1 MAFTLE
7 QFCDQSRSLLKSQP
21 IDAAL
26 AQMGEQ
32 LRRLLSDLE
41 FVAKTFS
48 ESTPPGRFEIHNEPG
63 LYIFGEV
70 KAPNSVNNP
79 HDHGSTWVIYGNA
92 KNVAQITEWRRI
104 NSASQPHAELMATG
118 KYSLG
123 EGETRLSQPYAI
135 HSTANVEKTWLVR
148 VSAVDVET
156 LQRYKWGKN
165 DRIIERGKVPEPA

>member
-1 MAFTLE
+1 MAYTLE

-26 AQMGEQ
+26 SQMGEQ
-32 LRRLLSDLE
+32 LSRLLSDPD

-48 ESTPPGRFEIHNEPG
+48 ESTPPGRFEIHKEAG
-63 LYIFGEV
+63 LCIVGEV

-79 HDHGSTWVIYGNA
+79 HDHGSSWVIYGNA
-92 KNVAQITEWRRI
+92 KNVAQITEWRRT
-104 NSASQPHAELMATG
+104 NSTSQDHAELMVTG
-118 KYSLG
+118 KHTLG
-123 EGETRLSQPYAI
+123 AGATCLSQPYAI

-165 DRIIERGKVPEPA
+165 DRIVEREKVIEPA